1 MSKTAFEA
9 MSTSDSMGDGPPN
22 KKARFGDDSGKRLLQ
37 TSHFFPRFKLRFKKV
52 LLNQIVS
59 QGFVDELLYRKF

>member
-1 MSKTAFEA
+1 
-9 MSTSDSMGDGPPN
+9 MGDGPPN

-37 TSHFFPRFKLRFKKV
+37 TSQFFPRFKLRFKKV
-52 LLNQIVS
+52 LLNQIVL

>member
-1 MSKTAFEA
+1 

-37 TSHFFPRFKLRFKKV
+37 TSHFFPRFKLMLQKV
-52 LLNQIVS
+52 LFNQIVS
-59 QGFVDELLYRKF
+59 QCFAWEMFIWEVLSFY

>member
-1 MSKTAFEA
+1 
-9 MSTSDSMGDGPPN
+9 MGDGPPN

-37 TSHFFPRFKLRFKKV
+37 TSHFFPWFKLWFKKV

>member
-1 MSKTAFEA
+1 

-37 TSHFFPRFKLRFKKV
+37 TSHFFPWFKLRFKKV

-59 QGFVDELLYRKF
+59 QGFVDELLYRKL